1 VTNDTE
7 IGGGGA
13 VDVMVM
19 DADADLVV
27 SVTEVAVIVTEAG
40 VGTALGAVYV
50 AVPPLA
56 VNAGL
61 IVPHDELPQLT
72 FQVTPALLVSLLTVA
87 ITPVLVPTFSEVTGG
102 LRKDTEIGAGGVG
115 PELVPL
121 LHATNQRVI
130 IEAAI
135 SWIVFRKFTAC
146 LHSGCSKKI
155 ACGCVP
161 VIACESAN
169 RGHFERRWACHPG
182 QVGERADISGH
193 EWS

>member
-1 VTNDTE
+1 VTNDTD

-13 VDVMVM
+13 VDVMVI
-19 DADADLVV
+19 DADTDLVV

-50 AVPPLA
+50 AVPPLG

-87 ITPVLVPTFSEVTGG
+87 IMPVLVPTFSEVTGG

-121 LHATNQRVI
+121 LHAIRQRVI
-130 IEAAI
+130 AEATK
-135 SWIVFRKFTAC
+135 SWIVFRKFTGC
-146 LHSGCSKKI
+146 LHSGCSRKI
-155 ACGCVP
+155 A
-161 VIACESAN
+161 
-169 RGHFERRWACHPG
+169 
-182 QVGERADISGH
+182 
-193 EWS
+193 

>member
-7 IGGGGA
+7 IGGGGV
-13 VDVMVM
+13 VDVMVI

-72 FQVTPALLVSLLTVA
+72 FQVTPALLVSLLAVA
-87 ITPVLVPTFSEVTGG
+87 ITPVLVPTFSEAAGE
-102 LRKDTEIGAGGVG
+102 LRKDTEIGLGGVG

-121 LHATNQRVI
+121 HATRQR
-130 IEAAI
+130 AI
-135 SWIVFRKFTAC
+135 AEVPRNWIALRSFTGS
-146 LHSGCSKKI
+146 LHSGRSKKI
-155 ACGCVP
+155 A
-161 VIACESAN
+161 
-169 RGHFERRWACHPG
+169 
-182 QVGERADISGH
+182 
-193 EWS
+193 

>member
-1 VTNDTE
+1 MTNDTD

-13 VDVMVM
+13 VDVMVI
-19 DADADLVV
+19 DADTDLVV

-50 AVPPLA
+50 AVPPLG

-87 ITPVLVPTFSEVTGG
+87 ITPVLVLTFSEVAGE
-102 LRKDTEIGAGGVG
+102 LRKDTEIGLGGVG

-121 LHATNQRVI
+121 HATRQR
-130 IEAAI
+130 AI
-135 SWIVFRKFTAC
+135 TEVLRNWIARRSFTGS

-155 ACGCVP
+155 A
-161 VIACESAN
+161 
-169 RGHFERRWACHPG
+169 
-182 QVGERADISGH
+182 
-193 EWS
+193 

>member
-1 VTNDTE
+1 VTNDTD

-13 VDVMVM
+13 VDVMVI
-19 DADADLVV
+19 DADTDLVV

-87 ITPVLVPTFSEVTGG
+87 ITPVLVLTFSEVAGE
-102 LRKDTEIGAGGVG
+102 LRKDTEIGLGGVG

-121 LHATNQRVI
+121 HATRQR
-130 IEAAI
+130 AI
-135 SWIVFRKFTAC
+135 AEVLRNWIALRSFTGF
-146 LHSGCSKKI
+146 LHSGRSKKV
-155 ACGCVP
+155 A
-161 VIACESAN
+161 
-169 RGHFERRWACHPG
+169 
-182 QVGERADISGH
+182 
-193 EWS
+193 

>member
-7 IGGGGA
+7 IGGGGV
-13 VDVMVM
+13 VDVMVI

-56 VNAGL
+56 VNTGL

-87 ITPVLVPTFSEVTGG
+87 ITPVLVPTFSEVAGR

-121 LHATNQRVI
+121 HATNQRVI
-130 IEAAI
+130 VEAAI
-135 SWIVFRKFTAC
+135 SWIVFRKFTEC

-161 VIACESAN
+161 ATACESAN
-169 RGHFERRWACHPG
+169 RGHFER
-182 QVGERADISGH
+182 
-193 EWS
+193 